1 MRITISLVEFVGRRS
16 YYDTNT
22 MFYIDNTIFI
32 NLEFFW
38 AFGDINKHN
47 YMHKITQILENV
59 VRCKYFVLVVA
70 SYENGLGRI
79 IQTLGH
85 VEGEIM

>member
-1 MRITISLVEFVGRRS
+1 
-16 YYDTNT
+16 

-32 NLEFFW
+32 NLEFF
-38 AFGDINKHN
+38 GHLETLTNIITC
-47 YMHKITQILENV
+47 HKITQILENV
-59 VRCKYFVLVVA
+59 VRCKYFDPVMT